1 MPTVDTFLPDIIQ
14 TTFFSGYTV
23 FNTIVY
29 TLILVIFILAIIK
42 MFKKLEIDPLSIFYS
57 IIPFIF
63 LGSSTRALVDNG
75 ILPKTVFLITPGLY
89 ILIGLITIVSFL
101 FSIYL
106 FNKKGID
113 YRYSLF
119 SLGVIFSLPNII
131 FFSNVNYTVLIN
143 VILTWILSSLIF
155 IGIVFLVLYIRN
167 NIFKTEDKINLS
179 KFIEKIK
186 KYKINFSI
194 VLAHLFDAS
203 TTYVAVEYFN
213 YVEQH
218 VLPNAINQLFDTY
231 LTLFPMK
238 IIVIVAVLYIIDQY
252 FDDLTIKNLLKL
264 TVFVLGLAPGL
275 RNILTLILGTVWLKF
290 YENLKNFSSSFEKYF
305 FSNFIIYIFKNSKKD

>member
-1 MPTVDTFLPDIIQ
+1 MATVDTFLPDIIQ
-14 TTFFSGYTV
+14 TTFFSGYTI
-23 FNTIVY
+23 FNTVVY

-42 MFKKLEIDPLSIFYS
+42 MFRKIEIDPISIFYS

-75 ILPKTVFLITPGLY
+75 IYPKTIFLITPGLY
-89 ILIGLITIVSFL
+89 ILVGMITIFSFL

-113 YRYSLF
+113 YRYTLLFLGILF
-119 SLGVIFSLPNII
+119 SIPNII
-131 FFSNVNYTVLIN
+131 FFSNVNFTAIAY
-143 VILTWILSSLIF
+143 VILTWILVSIIF
-155 IGIVFLVLYIRN
+155 LAMAFFVLYIKNIIVEN
-167 NIFKTEDKINLS
+167 NGEKNISNTL
-179 KFIEKIK
+179 EKIK

-194 VLAHLFDAS
+194 LLAHLFDAS
-203 TTYVAVEYFN
+203 TTYVAVEYYN
-213 YVEQH
+213 YYEQH

-252 FDDLTIKNLLKL
+252 FDDLMIKNLLKL

-275 RNILTLILGTVWLKF
+275 RNILTLAIGTL
-290 YENLKNFSSSFEKYF
+290 
-305 FSNFIIYIFKNSKKD
+305 

>member
-1 MPTVDTFLPDIIQ
+1 MATVDTFLPDIIQ
-14 TTFFSGYTV
+14 TTFFSGYTI
-23 FNTIVY
+23 FNTVVY

-42 MFKKLEIDPLSIFYS
+42 MFRKIEIDPISIFYS

-75 ILPKTVFLITPGLY
+75 IYPKTIFLITPGLY
-89 ILIGLITIVSFL
+89 ILVGMLTIFSFL

-113 YRYSLF
+113 YRYTLLSLGILF
-119 SLGVIFSLPNII
+119 SIPNIF
-131 FFSNVNYTVLIN
+131 FFSNVNFTAIAYVL
-143 VILTWILSSLIF
+143 LTWILVSIIF
-155 IGIVFLVLYIRN
+155 LAMTFFVLYIKN
-167 NIFKTEDKINLS
+167 NIGQNNGEKNISNTL
-179 KFIEKIK
+179 EKIK

-194 VLAHLFDAS
+194 LLAHLFDAS
-203 TTYVAVEYFN
+203 TTYVAVEYYN
-213 YVEQH
+213 YYEQH

-238 IIVIVAVLYIIDQY
+238 IIVIIGALYIIDQY
-252 FDDLTIKNLLKL
+252 FDDLMIKNLLKL

-275 RNILTLILGTVWLKF
+275 RNILTLAIGTL
-290 YENLKNFSSSFEKYF
+290 
-305 FSNFIIYIFKNSKKD
+305 

>member
-1 MPTVDTFLPDIIQ
+1 MATVDTFLPDIIQ

-23 FNTIVY
+23 FNTVVY
-29 TLILVIFILAIIK
+29 TLILAIFVVAIIK
-42 MFKKLEIDPLSIFYS
+42 MFKKLDIDPISIFYA

-75 ILPKTVFLITPGLY
+75 FYPKTVFLITPGLY
-89 ILIGLITIVSFL
+89 ILVGLITIASFL

-106 FNKKGID
+106 FNKMEID
-113 YRYSLF
+113 YRYTLF
-119 SLGVIFSLPNII
+119 FLGIIFSVPNII
-131 FFSNVNYTVLIN
+131 LFSKLNFISIIYVL
-143 VILTWILSSLIF
+143 VTWIIASLIF
-155 IGIVFLVLYIRN
+155 MAIAFLVLYVKN
-167 NIFKTEDKINLS
+167 KNSHNA
-179 KFIEKIK
+179 IEKILEH
-186 KYKINFSI
+186 KINFSI

-213 YVEQH
+213 YSEQH
-218 VLPNAINQLFDTY
+218 VLPNALNQLFDTY

-252 FDDLTIKNLLKL
+252 FEDQTIKNLLKL

-275 RNILTLILGTVWLKF
+275 RNILTMALGT
-290 YENLKNFSSSFEKYF
+290 
-305 FSNFIIYIFKNSKKD
+305 

>member
-1 MPTVDTFLPDIIQ
+1 MPTVDSFLPDIIQ

-131 FFSNVNYTVLIN
+131 FFSNVNYTALIN

-167 NIFKTEDKINLS
+167 SIFKTEDKINLS

-275 RNILTLILGTVWLKF
+275 RNILTLILGTV
-290 YENLKNFSSSFEKYF
+290 
-305 FSNFIIYIFKNSKKD
+305 

>member
-1 MPTVDTFLPDIIQ
+1 MATVDTFLPDIIQ
-14 TTFFSGYTV
+14 TTFFSGYTI
-23 FNTIVY
+23 FNTVVY

-42 MFKKLEIDPLSIFYS
+42 MFRKIEIDPISIFYS

-75 ILPKTVFLITPGLY
+75 IYPKTIFLITPGLY
-89 ILIGLITIVSFL
+89 ILVGMITIFSFL

-113 YRYSLF
+113 YRYTLLFLGILF
-119 SLGVIFSLPNII
+119 SIPNII
-131 FFSNVNYTVLIN
+131 FFSNVNFTAIAY
-143 VILTWILSSLIF
+143 VILTWILVSIIF
-155 IGIVFLVLYIRN
+155 LAMAFFVLYIKNIIVEN
-167 NIFKTEDKINLS
+167 NGKKNISNTL
-179 KFIEKIK
+179 EKIK

-194 VLAHLFDAS
+194 LLAHLFDAS
-203 TTYVAVEYFN
+203 TTYVAVEYYN
-213 YVEQH
+213 YYEQH

-252 FDDLTIKNLLKL
+252 FDDLMIKNLLKL

-275 RNILTLILGTVWLKF
+275 RNILTMAIGTL
-290 YENLKNFSSSFEKYF
+290 
-305 FSNFIIYIFKNSKKD
+305 

>member
-1 MPTVDTFLPDIIQ
+1 MATVDTFLPDIIQ

-23 FNTIVY
+23 FNTVAY
-29 TLILVIFILAIIK
+29 TLILVIFVLAIIK
-42 MFKKLEIDPLSIFYS
+42 MFKKLEIDPISIFYS

-75 ILPKTVFLITPGLY
+75 FYPKTVFLITPGLY
-89 ILIGLITIVSFL
+89 ILVGLLTIGSVL

-106 FNKKGID
+106 FNKMEID
-113 YRYSLF
+113 YRYTLF
-119 SLGVIFSLPNII
+119 FMGLIFSLPNII
-131 FFSNVNYTVLIN
+131 LFSNLNFTAIFYVL
-143 VILTWILSSLIF
+143 VTWIISSLAFMVIA
-155 IGIVFLVLYIRN
+155 FLVLYIKN
-167 NIFKTEDKINLS
+167 KNSHSTLLNIFG
-179 KFIEKIK
+179 
-186 KYKINFSI
+186 YKINFSI

-213 YVEQH
+213 YYEQH
-218 VLPNAINQLFDTY
+218 VLPNALNQLFDTY

-252 FDDLTIKNLLKL
+252 FEDQTIKNLLKL

-275 RNILTLILGTVWLKF
+275 RNILTLAIGT
-290 YENLKNFSSSFEKYF
+290 
-305 FSNFIIYIFKNSKKD
+305 

>member
-1 MPTVDTFLPDIIQ
+1 MATVDTFLPDIIQ
-14 TTFFSGYTV
+14 TTFFSGYTI
-23 FNTIVY
+23 FNTVVY

-42 MFKKLEIDPLSIFYS
+42 MFRKIEIDPISIFYS

-75 ILPKTVFLITPGLY
+75 IYPKTIFLITPGLY
-89 ILIGLITIVSFL
+89 ILVGMITIFSFL

-106 FNKKGID
+106 FNKRGID
-113 YRYSLF
+113 YRYTLLSLGILF
-119 SLGVIFSLPNII
+119 SIPNIF
-131 FFSNVNYTVLIN
+131 FFSNVNFTAIAY
-143 VILTWILSSLIF
+143 VILTWILVSIIF
-155 IGIVFLVLYIRN
+155 LSMTFFVLYIKN
-167 NIFKTEDKINLS
+167 NIGQNNGEKNISNTL
-179 KFIEKIK
+179 EKIK

-194 VLAHLFDAS
+194 LLAHLFDAS

-213 YVEQH
+213 YYEQH
-218 VLPNAINQLFDTY
+218 VLPNALNQLFDTY

-252 FDDLTIKNLLKL
+252 FDDLMIKNLLKL

-275 RNILTLILGTVWLKF
+275 RNILTLAIGTL
-290 YENLKNFSSSFEKYF
+290 
-305 FSNFIIYIFKNSKKD
+305 

>member
-1 MPTVDTFLPDIIQ
+1 MIWICDDNMPTVDSFLPDIIQ

-89 ILIGLITIVSFL
+89 ILVGLITIISFL
-101 FSIYL
+101 FCIFL

-119 SLGVIFSLPNII
+119 SLGLIFSLPNVI
-131 FFSNVNYTVLIN
+131 FFSNVNTTALLN
-143 VILTWILSSLIF
+143 VILAWILSSLAF
-155 IGIVFLVLYIRN
+155 LVIVFLVLYAKN
-167 NIFKTEDKINLS
+167 NISKNVDKINLS

-218 VLPNAINQLFDTY
+218 VLPNALNQLFNTY

-275 RNILTLILGTVWLKF
+275 FLVL
-290 YENLKNFSSSFEKYF
+290 Y
-305 FSNFIIYIFKNSKKD
+305 D

>member
-1 MPTVDTFLPDIIQ
+1 MPTVDSFLPDIIQ

-42 MFKKLEIDPLSIFYS
+42 MFKKLEIDPLSIFYSIIPFLSIFYS

-131 FFSNVNYTVLIN
+131 FFSNVNYTALIN

-275 RNILTLILGTVWLKF
+275 RNILTLILGTV
-290 YENLKNFSSSFEKYF
+290 
-305 FSNFIIYIFKNSKKD
+305 

>member
-1 MPTVDTFLPDIIQ
+1 MATVDTFLPDIIQ
-14 TTFFSGYTV
+14 TTFFSGYTI
-23 FNTIVY
+23 FNTVVY

-42 MFKKLEIDPLSIFYS
+42 MFRKIEIDPISIFYS

-63 LGSSTRALVDNG
+63 LGSST
-75 ILPKTVFLITPGLY
+75 GLY
-89 ILIGLITIVSFL
+89 ILVGMITIFSFL

-113 YRYSLF
+113 YRYTLLFLGILF
-119 SLGVIFSLPNII
+119 SIPNII
-131 FFSNVNYTVLIN
+131 FFSNVNFTAIAY
-143 VILTWILSSLIF
+143 VILTWILVSTIF
-155 IGIVFLVLYIRN
+155 LAMAFFVLYIKN
-167 NIFKTEDKINLS
+167 NIGQNNGEK
-179 KFIEKIK
+179 KFSNTLEKIK

-194 VLAHLFDAS
+194 LLAHLFDAS
-203 TTYVAVEYFN
+203 TTYVAVEYYN
-213 YVEQH
+213 YYEQH

-252 FDDLTIKNLLKL
+252 FDDLMIKNLLKL

-275 RNILTLILGTVWLKF
+275 RNILTLAIGTL
-290 YENLKNFSSSFEKYF
+290 
-305 FSNFIIYIFKNSKKD
+305 

>member
-1 MPTVDTFLPDIIQ
+1 MATVDTFLPDIIQ

-23 FNTIVY
+23 FNTVVY
-29 TLILVIFILAIIK
+29 TLILAIFVVAIIK
-42 MFKKLEIDPLSIFYS
+42 MFKKLDIDPISIFYA

-75 ILPKTVFLITPGLY
+75 FYPKTVFLITPGLY
-89 ILIGLITIVSFL
+89 ILVGLITIASFL

-106 FNKKGID
+106 FNKMEID
-113 YRYSLF
+113 YRYTLF
-119 SLGVIFSLPNII
+119 FLGIIFSVPNII
-131 FFSNVNYTVLIN
+131 LFSKLNFTAIIYVLF
-143 VILTWILSSLIF
+143 TWILASLIF
-155 IGIVFLVLYIRN
+155 MAIAFLVLYVKN
-167 NIFKTEDKINLS
+167 KNSHNA
-179 KFIEKIK
+179 IEKIVK
-186 KYKINFSI
+186 HKINFSI

-213 YVEQH
+213 YSEQH
-218 VLPNAINQLFDTY
+218 VLPNALNQLFDTY

-275 RNILTLILGTVWLKF
+275 RNILTMALGT
-290 YENLKNFSSSFEKYF
+290 
-305 FSNFIIYIFKNSKKD
+305 

>member
-14 TTFFSGYTV
+14 STFFSGYTV
-23 FNTIVY
+23 FNTVVY
-29 TLILVIFILAIIK
+29 TLILVVFILAIIK

-75 ILPKTVFLITPGLY
+75 VYPKTVFLITPGLY
-89 ILIGLITIVSFL
+89 ILVGLITILSFL
-101 FSIYL
+101 FCICL
-106 FNKKGID
+106 FTKKGID

-119 SLGVIFSLPNII
+119 SIGIIFSLPNMIS
-131 FFSNVNYTVLIN
+131 FSNVNSTAIIH
-143 VILTWILSSLIF
+143 VILTWIFTSLIF
-155 IGIVFLVLYIRN
+155 LGLVFLVLYIKN
-167 NIFKTEDKINLS
+167 NVLDSIDKIDLS
-179 KFIEKIK
+179 KFLAKMK
-186 KYKINFSI
+186 KYKFNFSI

-213 YVEQH
+213 YSEQH
-218 VLPNAINQLFDTY
+218 VLPNALNHLFDTY

-275 RNILTLILGTVWLKF
+275 RNILTLILGTA
-290 YENLKNFSSSFEKYF
+290 
-305 FSNFIIYIFKNSKKD
+305 

>member
-1 MPTVDTFLPDIIQ
+1 MATVDMFLPDIIQ

-23 FNTIVY
+23 FNTVVY
-29 TLILVIFILAIIK
+29 TLILVIFVLAIIK
-42 MFKKLEIDPLSIFYS
+42 MFKKLDINSISIFYA
-57 IIPFIF
+57 IISFIF

-75 ILPKTVFLITPGLY
+75 FYPKTVFLITPGLY
-89 ILIGLITIVSFL
+89 ILVGLITIASFL

-106 FNKKGID
+106 FNKMEID
-113 YRYSLF
+113 YRYTLF
-119 SLGVIFSLPNII
+119 FLGIIFSVPNII
-131 FFSNVNYTVLIN
+131 LFSKINFTAIIYALI
-143 VILTWILSSLIF
+143 TWIVASLIF
-155 IGIVFLVLYIRN
+155 MVIAFLVSYIMN
-167 NIFKTEDKINLS
+167 KNSHNA
-179 KFIEKIK
+179 IEKILH
-186 KYKINFSI
+186 YKINFSI

-213 YVEQH
+213 YYEQH

-252 FDDLTIKNLLKL
+252 FEDQIIKNLLKL

-275 RNILTLILGTVWLKF
+275 RNILTMALGT
-290 YENLKNFSSSFEKYF
+290 
-305 FSNFIIYIFKNSKKD
+305 

>member
-1 MPTVDTFLPDIIQ
+1 MATVDTFLPDIIQ

-23 FNTIVY
+23 FNTVVY
-29 TLILVIFILAIIK
+29 TLILAIFVVAIIK
-42 MFKKLEIDPLSIFYS
+42 MFKKLDIDPISIFYA

-75 ILPKTVFLITPGLY
+75 FYPKTVFLITPGLY
-89 ILIGLITIVSFL
+89 ILVGLITIASFL

-106 FNKKGID
+106 FNKMEID
-113 YRYSLF
+113 YRYTLF
-119 SLGVIFSLPNII
+119 FLGIIFSVPNII
-131 FFSNVNYTVLIN
+131 LFSKLNFTAIIYVLI
-143 VILTWILSSLIF
+143 TWIISSLIF
-155 IGIVFLVLYIRN
+155 MAIAFLVLYVKN
-167 NIFKTEDKINLS
+167 KNSHNA
-179 KFIEKIK
+179 IEKILEH
-186 KYKINFSI
+186 KINFSI

-213 YVEQH
+213 YSEQH
-218 VLPNAINQLFDTY
+218 VLPNALNQLFDTY

-252 FDDLTIKNLLKL
+252 FEDQTIKNLLKL

-275 RNILTLILGTVWLKF
+275 RNILTMALGT
-290 YENLKNFSSSFEKYF
+290 
-305 FSNFIIYIFKNSKKD
+305 

>member
-1 MPTVDTFLPDIIQ
+1 MATVDTFLPDIIQ

-23 FNTIVY
+23 FNTVVY
-29 TLILVIFILAIIK
+29 TLILAIFVLAIIK
-42 MFKKLEIDPLSIFYS
+42 MFKKLEINPISIIYS

-75 ILPKTVFLITPGLY
+75 FYPKTVFLITPGLY
-89 ILIGLITIVSFL
+89 ILVGSITIASFL

-106 FNKKGID
+106 FNKMEID
-113 YRYSLF
+113 YRHTLF
-119 SLGVIFSLPNII
+119 FLGIIFSVPNII
-131 FFSNVNYTVLIN
+131 LFSKLNFISIFYVLI
-143 VILTWILSSLIF
+143 TWIIASLIF
-155 IGIVFLVLYIRN
+155 MAIAFLVLYVKN
-167 NIFKTEDKINLS
+167 NNS
-179 KFIEKIK
+179 HNAIEKIVK
-186 KYKINFSI
+186 QKINFSI

-213 YVEQH
+213 YTEQH
-218 VLPNAINQLFDTY
+218 VLPNALNQLFDTY

-252 FDDLTIKNLLKL
+252 FEDQTIKNLLKL

-275 RNILTLILGTVWLKF
+275 RNILTMALGT
-290 YENLKNFSSSFEKYF
+290 
-305 FSNFIIYIFKNSKKD
+305 

>member
-1 MPTVDTFLPDIIQ
+1 MATVDTFLPDIIQ

-23 FNTIVY
+23 FNTVVY
-29 TLILVIFILAIIK
+29 TLILAIFVVAIIK
-42 MFKKLEIDPLSIFYS
+42 MFKKLDIDPISIFYA

-75 ILPKTVFLITPGLY
+75 FYPKTVFLITPGLY
-89 ILIGLITIVSFL
+89 ILVGLITIASFL

-106 FNKKGID
+106 FNKMEID
-113 YRYSLF
+113 YRYTLF
-119 SLGVIFSLPNII
+119 FLGIIFSVPNII
-131 FFSNVNYTVLIN
+131 LFSKLNFTAIIYVLI
-143 VILTWILSSLIF
+143 TWIIASLIF
-155 IGIVFLVLYIRN
+155 IAIAFLVLYVKN
-167 NIFKTEDKINLS
+167 KNSHKA
-179 KFIEKIK
+179 IEKILK
-186 KYKINFSI
+186 HKINFSI

-213 YVEQH
+213 YSEQH
-218 VLPNAINQLFDTY
+218 VLPNALNQLFDTY

-252 FDDLTIKNLLKL
+252 FEDQTIKNLLKL

-275 RNILTLILGTVWLKF
+275 RNILTMALGT
-290 YENLKNFSSSFEKYF
+290 
-305 FSNFIIYIFKNSKKD
+305 

>member
-1 MPTVDTFLPDIIQ
+1 MATVDTFLPDIIQ
-14 TTFFSGYTV
+14 TTFFSGYTI
-23 FNTIVY
+23 FNTVVY

-42 MFKKLEIDPLSIFYS
+42 MFRKIEIDPISIFYS

-75 ILPKTVFLITPGLY
+75 IYPKTIFLITPGLY
-89 ILIGLITIVSFL
+89 ILVGMITIFSFL

-113 YRYSLF
+113 YRYTLLFLGILF
-119 SLGVIFSLPNII
+119 SIPNII
-131 FFSNVNYTVLIN
+131 FFSNVNFTAIAY
-143 VILTWILSSLIF
+143 VILTWIIVSIIF
-155 IGIVFLVLYIRN
+155 LAMAFFVLYIKNIIVEN
-167 NIFKTEDKINLS
+167 NGEKNISNTL
-179 KFIEKIK
+179 EKIK

-194 VLAHLFDAS
+194 LLAHLFDAS
-203 TTYVAVEYFN
+203 TTYVAVEYYN
-213 YVEQH
+213 YYEQH

-275 RNILTLILGTVWLKF
+275 RNILTMALATI
-290 YENLKNFSSSFEKYF
+290 
-305 FSNFIIYIFKNSKKD
+305 

>member
-14 TTFFSGYTV
+14 STFFSGYTV
-23 FNTIVY
+23 FNTVVY
-29 TLILVIFILAIIK
+29 TLILVVFILAIIK

-75 ILPKTVFLITPGLY
+75 VYPKTVFLITPGLY
-89 ILIGLITIVSFL
+89 ILVGLITILSFL
-101 FSIYL
+101 FCICL
-106 FNKKGID
+106 FTKKGID

-119 SLGVIFSLPNII
+119 SIGIIFSLPNMIS
-131 FFSNVNYTVLIN
+131 FSNVNSTAIIH

-155 IGIVFLVLYIRN
+155 LGLVFLVLYIKN
-167 NIFKTEDKINLS
+167 NVLDSIDKIDLS
-179 KFIEKIK
+179 KFLAKMK
-186 KYKINFSI
+186 KYKFNFSI

-213 YVEQH
+213 YSEQH
-218 VLPNAINQLFDTY
+218 VLPNALNHLFDTY

-252 FDDLTIKNLLKL
+252 FDDLIIKNLLKL

-275 RNILTLILGTVWLKF
+275 RNILTLILGTA
-290 YENLKNFSSSFEKYF
+290 
-305 FSNFIIYIFKNSKKD
+305 

>member
-1 MPTVDTFLPDIIQ
+1 MATVDTFLPDIIQ
-14 TTFFSGYTV
+14 TTFFSGYTI
-23 FNTIVY
+23 FNTVVY

-42 MFKKLEIDPLSIFYS
+42 MFRKIEIDPISIFYS

-75 ILPKTVFLITPGLY
+75 IYPKTIFLITPGLY
-89 ILIGLITIVSFL
+89 ILVGMITIFSFL

-113 YRYSLF
+113 YRYTLLFLGILF
-119 SLGVIFSLPNII
+119 SIPNII
-131 FFSNVNYTVLIN
+131 FFSNVNFTAIAY
-143 VILTWILSSLIF
+143 VILTWIIVSIIF
-155 IGIVFLVLYIRN
+155 LAMAFFVLYIKNIIVEN
-167 NIFKTEDKINLS
+167 NGEKNISNTL
-179 KFIEKIK
+179 EKIK

-194 VLAHLFDAS
+194 LLAHLFDAS
-203 TTYVAVEYFN
+203 TTYVAVEYYN
-213 YVEQH
+213 YYEQH

-252 FDDLTIKNLLKL
+252 FDDLMIKNLLKL

-275 RNILTLILGTVWLKF
+275 RNIFTMAIGTL
-290 YENLKNFSSSFEKYF
+290 
-305 FSNFIIYIFKNSKKD
+305 

>member
-1 MPTVDTFLPDIIQ
+1 MIWICDDNMPTVDSFLPDIIQ

-29 TLILVIFILAIIK
+29 TLILVIFILGIIK
-42 MFKKLEIDPLSIFYS
+42 MFKNLEIDPLSIFYS

-89 ILIGLITIVSFL
+89 ILVGLITIISFL
-101 FSIYL
+101 FCIFL

-119 SLGVIFSLPNII
+119 SLGLIFSLPNLI
-131 FFSNVNYTVLIN
+131 FFSKVNFTALLN
-143 VILTWILSSLIF
+143 VILTWILSSLVF
-155 IGIVFLVLYIRN
+155 LGIVFLVLYVKS
-167 NIFKTEDKINLS
+167 NISKNPEKINLS
-179 KFIEKIK
+179 NSKEKIK

-218 VLPNAINQLFDTY
+218 VLPNALYQLFDTY

-264 TVFVLGLAPGL
+264 AVFVLGLAPGL
-275 RNILTLILGTVWLKF
+275 RNILTLILGTV
-290 YENLKNFSSSFEKYF
+290 
-305 FSNFIIYIFKNSKKD
+305 

>member
-1 MPTVDTFLPDIIQ
+1 MATVDTFLPDIIQ

-23 FNTIVY
+23 FNTVVY
-29 TLILVIFILAIIK
+29 TLILAIFVVAIIK
-42 MFKKLEIDPLSIFYS
+42 MFKKLDIDPISIFYA

-75 ILPKTVFLITPGLY
+75 FYPKTVFLITPGLY
-89 ILIGLITIVSFL
+89 ILVGLITIASFL

-106 FNKKGID
+106 FNKMEID
-113 YRYSLF
+113 YRYTLF
-119 SLGVIFSLPNII
+119 FLGIIFSVPNII
-131 FFSNVNYTVLIN
+131 LFSKLNFISIIYVL
-143 VILTWILSSLIF
+143 VTWIIESLIF
-155 IGIVFLVLYIRN
+155 MAIAFLVLYVKN
-167 NIFKTEDKINLS
+167 KNSHNA
-179 KFIEKIK
+179 IEKIVK
-186 KYKINFSI
+186 HKINFSI

-213 YVEQH
+213 YSEQH
-218 VLPNAINQLFDTY
+218 VLPNALNQLFDTY

-252 FDDLTIKNLLKL
+252 FEDQTIKNLLKL

-275 RNILTLILGTVWLKF
+275 RNILTMALGT
-290 YENLKNFSSSFEKYF
+290 
-305 FSNFIIYIFKNSKKD
+305 

>member
-1 MPTVDTFLPDIIQ
+1 
-14 TTFFSGYTV
+14 
-23 FNTIVY
+23 
-29 TLILVIFILAIIK
+29 
-42 MFKKLEIDPLSIFYS
+42 MFRKIEIDPISIFYS

-75 ILPKTVFLITPGLY
+75 IYPKTIFLITPGLY
-89 ILIGLITIVSFL
+89 ILVGMITIFSFL

-113 YRYSLF
+113 YRYTLLFLGILF
-119 SLGVIFSLPNII
+119 SIPNII
-131 FFSNVNYTVLIN
+131 FFSNVNFTAIAY
-143 VILTWILSSLIF
+143 VILTWIIVSIIF
-155 IGIVFLVLYIRN
+155 LAMAFFVLYIKNIIVEN
-167 NIFKTEDKINLS
+167 NGEKNISNTL
-179 KFIEKIK
+179 EKIK

-194 VLAHLFDAS
+194 LLAHLFDAS
-203 TTYVAVEYFN
+203 TTYVAVEYYN
-213 YVEQH
+213 YYEQH

-252 FDDLTIKNLLKL
+252 FDDLMIKNLLKL

-275 RNILTLILGTVWLKF
+275 RNILTLAIGTL
-290 YENLKNFSSSFEKYF
+290 
-305 FSNFIIYIFKNSKKD
+305 